1 MQTAVATH
9 IELRPSRIGHQRA
22 YIAGTRVRVQDVYA
36 MCELR
41 GLTPDEVVDELP
53 HLSLGQVY
61 AALSYYFDHRDE
73 IAAEMFTDESHAASV
88 QQQMGPGP
96 LEQRLTGAGDAVPS

>member
-9 IELRPSRIGHQRA
+9 IEFRPSRIGHQRA

-41 GLTPDEVVDELP
+41 GLSPDEVVDELP
-53 HLSLGQVY
+53 QLSLGQVY
-61 AALSYYFDHRDE
+61 AALSYYFDHREE
-73 IAAEMFTDESHAASV
+73 IVAEMRADEAYAESV
-88 QQQMGPGP
+88 RRQMGPGP
-96 LEQRLTGAGDAVPS
+96 LEQ